1 MRVLVRMESR
11 YPSWTT
17 ATTKGPLQMVTL
29 TENASTKLKGLI
41 AEEGDQGDG
50 LRVKVV
56 PGGCSGFEYQLTF
69 DQPGETDEVFEQ
81 HGVRIIIDRYSAP
94 YLVGAEFDY
103 EESFQGAGFVINNPN
118 STSSCGCG
126 KSFQA

>member
-1 MRVLVRMESR
+1 
-11 YPSWTT
+11 
-17 ATTKGPLQMVTL
+17 MVTI
-29 TENASTKLKGLI
+29 TETASHKLKGLI
-41 AEEGDQGDG
+41 ADEGEGGDG
-50 LRVKVV
+50 LRVTVV

-69 DQPGETDEVFEQ
+69 DKPSDADEVIEQ
-81 HGVRIIIDRYSAP
+81 YGVTIIVDRMSAP

-103 EESFQGAGFVINNPN
+103 EQSFQGEGFIINNPN

>member
-1 MRVLVRMESR
+1 
-11 YPSWTT
+11 
-17 ATTKGPLQMVTL
+17 MVTL
-29 TENASTKLKGLI
+29 TENASVKLKGLI
-41 AEEGDQGDG
+41 ADEGDQGDG

-69 DQPGETDEVFEQ
+69 DHATDADEVFEQ
-81 HGVRIIIDRYSAP
+81 HGVQIIIDRYSAP

>member
-1 MRVLVRMESR
+1 
-11 YPSWTT
+11 
-17 ATTKGPLQMVTL
+17 MVTL
-29 TENASTKLKGLI
+29 TETASVKLKGLI
-41 AEEGDQGDG
+41 ADEGEAGDG
-50 LRVKVV
+50 LPVTVV

-69 DQPGETDEVFEQ
+69 GAPSDTDEVFEQ
-81 HGVRIIIDRYSAP
+81 HGVKIIIDRISAP

-103 EESFQGAGFVINNPN
+103 EQSFQGEGFVINNPN